1 MPHFPS
7 SARQHPRRFMLV
19 TNPRTCSNLLVR
31 ILGLDNQPHTKHG
44 SYHLLG
50 CTIAMSTNNLWEKN
64 ADEWTEEQRQFT
76 HGVYKKG
83 IEDLE
88 GNLTPGPEDKI
99 CFTKEHVETFIE
111 PTTLSKY
118 IHGHHKAEPL
128 TFDIPGYSSDKSAG
142 NETVFPDAYLESWN
156 PIFLVRHPAR
166 AFESVYRSFIDVAKT
181 PVSAGSSQ
189 KSIDGFIELTMTL
202 SWTRKL
208 YEFYG
213 SRGMDP
219 IIIDADDVV
228 VNAEPLTHKL
238 AEYIGFDTN
247 ALQYK
252 WNECSK
258 DQKEK
263 QEAHFQ
269 RMLSSLNESNGVKVD
284 PAKLSSSIKSAAE
297 LVPKWTEEF
306 GEATA
311 KKLERWVE
319 AAMPDYNYLRERRM
333 RP

>member
-7 SARQHPRRFMLV
+7 SAREQPKRFMLV

-44 SYHLLG
+44 GYHFLG
-50 CTIAMSTNNLWEKN
+50 CTIAMCTHNIWEKKG
-64 ADEWTEEQRQFT
+64 DEWTEEQRQFAY
-76 HGVYKKG
+76 GVYKKG
-83 IEDLE
+83 IESLE
-88 GNLTPGPEDKI
+88 EELTPGPDDKI

-111 PTTLSKY
+111 PTALAKNM
-118 IHGHHKAEPL
+118 HPGHKAQPL
-128 TFDIPGYSSDKSAG
+128 TFEIPGYSSEKSAG
-142 NETVFPDAYLESWN
+142 NETIFSDAYLESWN

-166 AFESVYRSFIDVAKT
+166 AFESIYRSFIDVVKT
-181 PVSAGSSQ
+181 PVCEGASQ
-189 KSIDGFIELTMTL
+189 ESIDKLIEIHMTL
-202 SWTRKL
+202 SWSRKL

-228 VNAEPLTHKL
+228 VSTEALTHKL

-247 ALQYK
+247 VLQYK
-252 WNECSK
+252 WNECTK
-258 DQKEK
+258 DDQEK
-263 QEAHFQ
+263 QAAHMR
-269 RMLSSLNESNGVKVD
+269 RMLSSLNESNGVKAD

-306 GEATA
+306 GEKTA
-311 KKLERWVE
+311 KNLERWVE
-319 AAMPDYNYLRERRM
+319 AAMPDYEYLRERRM